1 MARIYRDAHGVPHVR
16 ATDVLDLARGQ
27 GEVTARDRTWQ
38 LEWQRRRATGTTAE
52 ILGPTGL
59 AWDRVVRRT
68 GVATTARRAHAR
80 LEPETRDFVAAY
92 VDGVNAGLHRAQDAG
107 APELQELGIEPSA
120 WELWTPLAVFLGQHL
135 LFAGLGLKLF
145 THRVTELLGPEAA
158 QLLSHEGPDL
168 AGSNAWAVGGAR
180 TVSGLPL
187 IAGDPHRVIESP
199 GVYMQVRLACDGSD
213 ALDVVGFAFPG
224 VPGVQ
229 HFAHAGDVAWAIT
242 NAMADYQDVYAER
255 LRRVGG
261 ADAGV
266 EALGPGGWEAAQA
279 HVEAIP
285 VRGADP
291 EPVEVVTTARGS
303 VLHGEVGAG
312 EVLSLRTASGVLEDL
327 GFDALLPLLRARSV
341 ADVDAA
347 LDRWVE
353 PVNNAV
359 VADRSGRVLYRVAG
373 RVPVRDD
380 GNRRGIV
387 DAADP
392 TTAWVGWLTD
402 LPRHE
407 VPPGGIVV
415 SANERRGPESD
426 PIGTSF
432 APPHRAARLRELIG
446 DRTDLDAASFAGFHG
461 DVRLPTL
468 ASVRTLLEPLAP
480 SAAGESVR
488 DEILAWDGEMQAASR
503 GAAAF
508 AAWRGALAR
517 RLAAE
522 PVLAPL
528 AEPWLDDAVLAAYV
542 DPAPRVAAALESL
555 VAAGR
560 PFGIDMAAL
569 ATAALDDAVG
579 HLDTWGEAHLL
590 RPLHAF
596 DVAASGLAALPL
608 PVVALGGDNDC
619 VRCTGSLP
627 GLDDTC
633 WRGSVARYVWDLAD
647 RQAGGWVV
655 PLGAAGD
662 GRSPHHTDQLALW
675 SEVRLAP
682 IVTDWDRLTE
692 E

>member
-1 MARIYRDAHGVPHVR
+1 MARIYRDAYGVPHVR
-16 ATDVLDLARGQ
+16 AADVLDLARGQ

-52 ILGPTGL
+52 VLGPAGL
-59 AWDRVVRRT
+59 AWDRLVRRT
-68 GVATTARRAHAR
+68 EVAATARRAHAR
-80 LEPETRDFVAAY
+80 LEPETQAFVAAY
-92 VDGVNAGLHRAQDAG
+92 VDGVNAGLAAVDKADV
-107 APELQELGIEPSA
+107 PELCTLGVAPTA
-120 WELWTPLAVFLGQHL
+120 WEPWTPLAVFLGQHL

-158 QLLSHEGPDL
+158 GLLSHEGPDL

-180 TVSGLPL
+180 TASGLPL
-187 IAGDPHRVIESP
+187 IGGDPHRVIENP
-199 GVYMQVRLACDGSD
+199 GVYLQVRLACDD
-213 ALDVVGFAFPG
+213 PADQLDVVGFAFPG

-229 HFAHAGDVAWAIT
+229 HFAHAG
-242 NAMADYQDVYAER
+242 
-255 LRRVGG
+255 
-261 ADAGV
+261 
-266 EALGPGGWEAAQA
+266 
-279 HVEAIP
+279 
-285 VRGADP
+285 
-291 EPVEVVTTARGS
+291 
-303 VLHGEVGAG
+303 EVGDDR
-312 EVLSLRTASGVLEDL
+312 VLSLRTASGVLDDL

-341 ADVDAA
+341 SDVDGA

-392 TTAWVGWLTD
+392 TTVWAGWVID

-407 VPPGGIVV
+407 VPVDGSVV
-415 SANERRGPESD
+415 TANERRGPESD

-446 DRTDLDAASFAGFHG
+446 ARNDLDAAAFAGFHG

-468 ASVRTLLEPLAP
+468 ANVRALLEPLAP
-480 SAAGESVR
+480 SPAGEEVR
-488 DEILAWDGEMQAASR
+488 DRILAWDGEMAAGSR

-508 AAWRGALAR
+508 ATWRGALAA

-528 AEPWLDDAVLAAYV
+528 AEPWLDDAVLATYV

-555 VAAGR
+555 VAAGM
-560 PFGIDMAAL
+560 PLGIDVAAL

-579 HLDTWGEAHLL
+579 HPETWGEAHVL

-596 DVAASGLAALPL
+596 DLAGLAPVAPEL

-627 GLDDTC
+627 GIDDTC

-655 PLGAAGD
+655 PLGAAAD
-662 GRSPHHTDQLALW
+662 GPHRTDQLALW
-675 SEVRLAP
+675 TEVRLAP
-682 IVTDWDRLTE
+682 IVTDWERLTE
-692 E
+692 TT